1 MNNYKSTY
9 ENEVASVEIS
19 GRRLLP
25 LRNGKRQHVVEIDVF
40 DAEGECIS
48 QLTLVGSIDGDKIE
62 IEVGS
67 VWDLEWSTSS
77 CDNCGY

>member
-19 GRRLLP
+19 GHRLLP

-48 QLTLVGSIDGDKIE
+48 QLTLGGIDGDKIE

-67 VWDLEWSTSS
+67 GATEGTGYRLVDL
-77 CDNCGY
+77 